1 LNKVLAPAELQKLH
15 IFLLNFENKMDKV
28 TLYGLNK
35 AGGFKVWSI
44 WTENDRIILEHGK
57 LDGKLQ
63 KKIEAVKGKN
73 IGRANETTPAEQ
85 AEFEA
90 KSKINKQKDKGY
102 REDKDS
108 LESLPLLP
116 MLAQDYLKQGHR
128 IKYPCYESGKLDGV
142 RCLAICDED
151 GVILKSRGGKLYA
164 VKHIIEELNSKMVS
178 GDIWDG
184 ELYIHGKYL
193 EEIVSAV
200 KKPNEMTKDI
210 KFVVFDIVT
219 DDKFVE
225 RLTQMDYLQ
234 LTGDWNSRI
243 TSPIEFLNYDIV
255 KNEEEMKLAHK
266 RHVSNGLE
274 GVMLRNFDGE
284 YESGKRSADLQKYK
298 EFLDE
303 EFPIVGVKEDKN
315 GNAVFEVYDCLAD
328 ANFTVTYGDFDKR
341 KEQLANPHLFIGKPL
356 TVKFQTRYK
365 DSKLP
370 QFPVGVSIR
379 DYE

>member
-1 LNKVLAPAELQKLH
+1 
-15 IFLLNFENKMDKV
+15 MDKV

-44 WTENDRIILEHGK
+44 WTEDDRIILEHGK

-102 REDKDS
+102 REDKNS
-108 LESLPLLP
+108 LEDLPLLP

-151 GVILKSRGGKLYA
+151 GVILKSRGGKLYD
-164 VKHIIEELNSKMVS
+164 VKHIIEELSSKMS
-178 GDIWDG
+178 NGNIWDG
-184 ELYIHGKYL
+184 ELYIHGRYL

-210 KFVVFDIVT
+210 KFVVFDVVN
-219 DDKFVE
+219 DDAFSARLKFMKEMEKSVNA
-225 RLTQMDYLQ
+225 QY
-234 LTGDWNSRI
+234 
-243 TSPIEFLNYDIV
+243 IEFLSYTEIAS
-255 KNEEEMKLAHK
+255 EEEMKLAHK

-303 EFPIVGVKEDKN
+303 EFPIIGVREDKN
-315 GNAVFEVYDCLAD
+315 GNAVLEVYDCLAD

-341 KEQLANPHLFIGKPL
+341 REQLANPHLFIGKPL

>member
-1 LNKVLAPAELQKLH
+1 
-15 IFLLNFENKMDKV
+15 MDKV

-44 WTENDRIILEHGK
+44 WTEDDKILLEHGK
-57 LDGKLQ
+57 LGGKLQ
-63 KKIEAVKGKN
+63 TKIETVKPKN

-85 AEFEA
+85 AELEA
-90 KSKINKQKDKGY
+90 KSKINKQMDKGY
-102 REDKDS
+102 REDKES
-108 LESLPLLP
+108 LEDLPLLP

-142 RCLAICDED
+142 RCLAICSAE
-151 GVILKSRGGKLYA
+151 GVILKSRGGKLYD
-164 VKHIIEELNSKMVS
+164 VKHIIKEITEKMVE

-200 KKPNEMTKDI
+200 KKPNEMTKDV
-210 KFVVFDIVT
+210 KFVIFDIVT

-234 LTGDWNSRI
+234 LTNDWVNTESH
-243 TSPIEFLNYDIV
+243 IEFLDYNIV
-255 KNEEEMKLAHK
+255 KNEEEMKVAHK

-315 GNAVFEVYDCLAD
+315 GNAVFEVYDALAD

-341 KEQLANPHLFIGKPL
+341 KEQLAHPERFIGKPL

-370 QFPVGVSIR
+370 QFPVGVVIR
-379 DYE
+379 DFE